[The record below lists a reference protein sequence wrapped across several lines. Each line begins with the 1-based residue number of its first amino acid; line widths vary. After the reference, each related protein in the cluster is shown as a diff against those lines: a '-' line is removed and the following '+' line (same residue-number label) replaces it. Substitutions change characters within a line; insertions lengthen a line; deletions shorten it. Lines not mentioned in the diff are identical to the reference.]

1 METADI
7 KRALGRKAA
16 DELVLDG
23 MKLGLG
29 TGSTAIETVR
39 RVGERVRE
47 GSLRDLKAVATSF
60 QTEVACRELG
70 ISLWSLNDP
79 AIDGRLDLTIDGA
92 DEVDPEWL
100 LIKGGGAAM
109 LIEKIVAHAS
119 RDYCILVDSSKVVTR
134 LGEKAPVP
142 VELVPEALAT
152 VSRAVQALG
161 GAPELRM
168 AKMKVGPVIT
178 DHGNFVLDVRFAQ
191 AFDPRELEREI
202 MLIPGVMAH
211 GIFTR
216 KVTDLIVGWPN
227 GRIEHR
233 RRAGPSASG
242 SGARPGP

>member
-1 METADI
+1 VDAAEI
-7 KRALGRKAA
+7 KRRVGRKAA
-16 DELVLDG
+16 ERLVVSG

-29 TGSTAIETVR
+29 TGSTAIEAVR
-39 RVGERVRE
+39 RVGELVRD
-47 GSLRDLKAVATSF
+47 GALKDLKVVPTSF

-79 AIDGRLDLTIDGA
+79 LIGGRLDLTIDGA
-92 DEVDPEWL
+92 DEVDPSWRL
-100 LIKGGGAAM
+100 VKGGGAAM

-119 RDYCILVDSSKVVTR
+119 RDYAIIVDSSKLVGR

-152 VSRAVQALG
+152 VSRAVEALG

-168 AKMKVGPVIT
+168 AKMKDGPVIT
-178 DHGNFVLDVRFAQ
+178 DHGNFVLDVRFPSP
-191 AFDPRELEREI
+191 FDPLSMERDI

-216 KVTDLIVGWPN
+216 AVTDLIVGSPE
-227 GRIEHR
+227 GRVEHTR
-233 RRAGPSASG
+233 KSQGG
-242 SGARPGP
+242 